1 MTILSTKVLKILKS
15 VRIYQRERF
24 KISRMQDALT
34 KKDSALAVVTSL
46 KSAVGILTRYRNKC
60 RKRSLYQSLINYYS
74 KAEVMKLLTAKGVL
88 AKVAKVVNDKP
99 DFECM
104 VEGT

>member
-46 KSAVGILTRYRNKC
+46 KSAVGI
-60 RKRSLYQSLINYYS
+60 
-74 KAEVMKLLTAKGVL
+74 
-88 AKVAKVVNDKP
+88 
-99 DFECM
+99 
-104 VEGT
+104 